1 MASRRHTVV
10 RVQLTKVATLNLI
23 DLRILDPRTQRGD
36 IMRAVRLPIVP
47 ASFFG
52 IVLGVIGLGNAWR
65 AAHQLWGLPAVV
77 GEVVMAIGVAA
88 WAIIML
94 LFLAKW
100 IVSSEGAWSEAL
112 HPVQCCYVGLAG
124 VSTMLVAIAVGPY
137 HHMAAL
143 CIYSVGL
150 VFTLGFALWR
160 TGHLWR
166 GGRDPAASTPVLYL
180 PTVAGS
186 FVTAVGAGALGFP
199 DWGKLAFGAG
209 LFSWLAVESVLLHRL
224 YTSDPLAPAIRPTLG
239 IQLAPATV
247 GALAYLSVTD
257 GHPDMVVYALIGY
270 GVLQFL
276 LLVRLMPWILEQ
288 PVSAAYWGFTFGLT
302 ALAGSLVRMVLRGD
316 SGPAA
321 TLAPI
326 VFVAVNLIIAALMLH
341 TLWLLFSGQILPAT
355 PAAPARTPA

>member
-1 MASRRHTVV
+1 MTA
-10 RVQLTKVATLNLI
+10 
-23 DLRILDPRTQRGD
+23 
-36 IMRAVRLPIVP
+36 RAVRLPIVP

-52 IVLGVIGLGNAWR
+52 IVLGVIGLGNSWR
-65 AAHQLWGLPAVV
+65 AAHQLWHVPAVI
-77 GEVVMAIGVAA
+77 GEILMALGVAI
-88 WAIIML
+88 WAIVLL

-100 IVSSEGAWSEAL
+100 LLSSEAAWSEAL

-124 VSTMLVAIAVGPY
+124 VSTMLVAVAVQPY
-137 HHMAAL
+137 QHIVAL
-143 CIYSVGL
+143 SVYGVGL

-186 FVTAVGAGALGFP
+186 FVTAIGAGALGFP

-247 GALAYLSVTD
+247 GALAYLSVSN
-257 GHPDMVVYALIGY
+257 GPPDMVVYSLIGY
-270 GVLQFL
+270 GVLQLL
-276 LLVRLMPWILEQ
+276 LLVRLLPWILEQ

-302 ALAGSLVRMVLRGD
+302 ALAGSLLRMVLRGD
-316 SGPAA
+316 TGPAA
-321 TLAPI
+321 TLAPAI
-326 VFVAVNLIIAALMLH
+326 FAAVNLIMAALMLR
-341 TLWLLFSGQILPAT
+341 TLWLLLSGRILPA
-355 PAAPARTPA
+355 AAPAPKPI